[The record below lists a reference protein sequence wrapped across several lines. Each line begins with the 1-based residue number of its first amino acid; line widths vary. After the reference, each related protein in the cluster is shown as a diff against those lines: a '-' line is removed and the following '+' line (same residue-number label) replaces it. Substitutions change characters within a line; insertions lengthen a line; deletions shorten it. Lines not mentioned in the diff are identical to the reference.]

1 MDRGE
6 GDALGTKVAT
16 PHSVTSGGAHIGTDG
31 TFSVVD
37 RDHMLKQIFFLQDGN
52 LQGKATPQE
61 GKTGR
66 GMKQRNCSVM
76 TVCCHTHCSGHE
88 ESGRKQ

>member
-37 RDHMLKQIFFLQDGN
+37 RDHMLKQIFSCRM
-52 LQGKATPQE
+52 ATYRERQHPRKEKLGE
-61 GKTGR
+61 G
-66 GMKQRNCSVM
+66 
-76 TVCCHTHCSGHE
+76 
-88 ESGRKQ
+88 